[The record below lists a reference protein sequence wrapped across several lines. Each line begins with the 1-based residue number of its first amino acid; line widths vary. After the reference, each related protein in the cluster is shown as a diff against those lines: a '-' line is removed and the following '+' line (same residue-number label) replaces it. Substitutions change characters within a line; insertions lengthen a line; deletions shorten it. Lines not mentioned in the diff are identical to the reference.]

1 MLGDKAVQNSIG
13 KSTFLLVVDFCFG
26 GDDYINPKICKAK
39 DKLHSHIINFAFKFG
54 VARHAKSE
62 KCKNPK

>member
-26 GDDYINPKICKAK
+26 GDDYINPKILLTLLLSLGIK
-39 DKLHSHIINFAFKFG
+39 
-54 VARHAKSE
+54 
-62 KCKNPK
+62 